1 MTATKEFLLEKNQN
15 YKESM
20 ECYSSIAGSRGP
32 ALLFENLIWLSTEE
46 AARLLRRS
54 SHALRQLVYKGKIR
68 PRKFGGRLYFKRSEL
83 DELIETSFY

>member
-1 MTATKEFLLEKNQN
+1 MPKTYSNATYFQREKDYYQGEDINAPQF
-15 YKESM
+15 
-20 ECYSSIAGSRGP
+20 
-32 ALLFENLIWLSTEE
+32 FENLIWLSTEE

-83 DELIETSFY
+83 NELIETSFY

>member
-1 MTATKEFLLEKNQN
+1 MEKSIHENTDIHSQKN
-15 YKESM
+15 YYKGEHM
-20 ECYSSIAGSRGP
+20 HAP
-32 ALLFENLIWLSTEE
+32 QFFENLIWLSTEE

-83 DELIETSFY
+83 NELIETSFY

>member
-1 MTATKEFLLEKNQN
+1 MDNFIHENTDIHSQKSY
-15 YKESM
+15 YKGEHFN
-20 ECYSSIAGSRGP
+20 AP
-32 ALLFENLIWLSTEE
+32 LFFDNLIWLSTEE

-83 DELIETSFY
+83 NELIETSFY

>member
-1 MTATKEFLLEKNQN
+1 MDKTGNRTTDFPMGKRYPHSEHLGAQQ
-15 YKESM
+15 
-20 ECYSSIAGSRGP
+20 
-32 ALLFENLIWLSTEE
+32 LFENLIWLSTEE

-68 PRKFGGRLYFKRSEL
+68 SRKFGGRLYFKRSEL

>member
-1 MTATKEFLLEKNQN
+1 MEKSIHEITDIHSQKN
-15 YKESM
+15 YYKREHM
-20 ECYSSIAGSRGP
+20 NAP
-32 ALLFENLIWLSTEE
+32 QFFENLIWLSTEE

-83 DELIETSFY
+83 NELIETSFY

>member
-1 MTATKEFLLEKNQN
+1 MKN
-15 YKESM
+15 
-20 ECYSSIAGSRGP
+20 SIHETTDIHSHKSYYQGEHINAP
-32 ALLFENLIWLSTEE
+32 LIFENLIWLSTEE

-83 DELIETSFY
+83 NELIETSFY

>member
-1 MTATKEFLLEKNQN
+1 MNETSSQNGYFSNRNGYNQVEHIN
-15 YKESM
+15 APP
-20 ECYSSIAGSRGP
+20 I
-32 ALLFENLIWLSTEE
+32 FENLIWLSTEE

-83 DELIETSFY
+83 NALIETSFF

>member
-1 MTATKEFLLEKNQN
+1 MNETSSQNGYFSNENGYNQG
-15 YKESM
+15 EHISA
-20 ECYSSIAGSRGP
+20 SLI
-32 ALLFENLIWLSTEE
+32 FENLIWLSTEE

-83 DELIETSFY
+83 NELIETSFY